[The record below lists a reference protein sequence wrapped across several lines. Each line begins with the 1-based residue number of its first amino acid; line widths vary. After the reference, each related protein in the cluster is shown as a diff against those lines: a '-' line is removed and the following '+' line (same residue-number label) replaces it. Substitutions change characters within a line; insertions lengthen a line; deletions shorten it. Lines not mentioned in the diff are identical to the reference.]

1 MFLNGLSPI
10 LRISRLL
17 GVGKEVIWHT
27 QPGPGNTQSVSVLG
41 ELLESGAVGKWYSWK
56 LSFLILGNGS
66 DDSSVGCARET
77 E

>member
-1 MFLNGLSPI
+1 MA
-10 LRISRLL
+10 
-17 GVGKEVIWHT
+17 HT
-27 QPGPGNTQSVSVLG
+27 QPGPGTTPSVSVLG